1 MISTPIPR
9 FGLIFIGDEL
19 LNGRKQDAHLAAM
32 ITRFEERG
40 LELSWVRTIAD
51 ESELITQ
58 TLTQTFASPDVVFS
72 FGGIGA
78 TPDDLTRQCAAAAL
92 GVGLALHREAEA
104 EIRSRLGSRLNP
116 LHLRMGEFPVGSRII
131 PNPINGIPGFAI
143 HCHHFVP
150 GFPRMAWPM
159 VEWVLDHDYVD
170 YQAANRT
177 VSQTL
182 VLTDTSE
189 GTLIP
194 LMESLLTE
202 YPDLRLACLPH
213 VDGRREVEL
222 SLKGDPAQVI
232 AGMSRLRVLLQEL
245 AG

>member
-1 MISTPIPR
+1 MNSTPIPR
-9 FGLIFIGDEL
+9 FGLILVGDEL

-32 ITRFEERG
+32 ITRFEARG

-51 ESELITQ
+51 ESELIIQ

-92 GVGLALHREAEA
+92 GLDLALHREAEA
-104 EIRSRLGSRLNP
+104 EIRLQLGSRLNS
-116 LHLRMGEFPVGSRII
+116 LHLRMGEFPVGSRTI
-131 PNPINGIPGFAI
+131 PNPTNGIPGFAI
-143 HCHHFVP
+143 HRHHFLP

-159 VEWVLDHDYVD
+159 VEWVLDNDYVD

-182 VLTDTSE
+182 VLADTSE
-189 GTLIP
+189 GSLIP
-194 LMESLLTE
+194 LMELLLAE

-213 VDGRREVEL
+213 ADGRREVEL
-222 SLKGDPAQVI
+222 SLKGAPEQVV

>member
-1 MISTPIPR
+1 MKSTPIPR
-9 FGLIFIGDEL
+9 FGLILIGDEL

-32 ITRFEERG
+32 ITRFEARG

-51 ESELITQ
+51 ESELIIQ

-92 GVGLALHREAEA
+92 GLDLALHREAEA
-104 EIRSRLGSRLNP
+104 EIRLQLGARLNS

-131 PNPINGIPGFAI
+131 PNPTNGIPGFAI
-143 HCHHFVP
+143 HHHHFVP

-170 YQAANRT
+170 DQAANRT

-189 GTLIP
+189 GSLIP
-194 LMESLLTE
+194 LMELLLTE

-213 VDGRREVEL
+213 ADGRREVEL
-222 SLKGDPAQVI
+222 SLKGDPAQVV
-232 AGMSRLRVLLQEL
+232 AGMSRLRVLLQAL

>member
-1 MISTPIPR
+1 MNSTPTPR
-9 FGLIFIGDEL
+9 FGLVLIGDEL

-51 ESELITQ
+51 EGELITQ
-58 TLTQTFASPDVVFS
+58 TLAQTFASPDVVFS

-92 GVGLALHREAEA
+92 GLDLALHREAEA
-104 EIRSRLGSRLNP
+104 AIRSRLGSLLNP

-143 HCHHFVP
+143 HRHHFVP

-170 YQAANRT
+170 YQAVNRT

-189 GTLIP
+189 GPLIP
-194 LMESLLTE
+194 LMELLLAE